1 MKKYGLLGRK
11 LSHSYSPEIHAML
24 GDYEYKLYEVE
35 PDGLDEFFAE
45 CPLDG
50 FNVTIPYKRDVIKYL
65 SGISKTARLMGS
77 VNTVVRRDG
86 GFFGYNTDAYGFEY
100 MLRKSGVDPKY
111 KKALVLGSGGASGTA
126 VRVLEQMGAREVV
139 IISRSGEN
147 NYSNLERHY
156 DAGVIVNT
164 TPVGMYPETDA
175 APLDLTHFK
184 LLSGV
189 ADIIYNPARTA
200 LLAQAEELGVPCING
215 LPMLVAQA
223 KFAAELF
230 EERKIED
237 TVIETVIRALEGK
250 MKNIV
255 LIGMPGSGKSTVGER
270 LARMI
275 GREVVDADTEVEIAT
290 GMKIPYIIENMG
302 EAEFRRLETEA
313 LKKICRGSGK
323 IIATGGGCVTVEE
336 NYRILR
342 QNSVVIWIKRDLDKL
357 ATNGRP
363 LSAKSGVSE
372 LFERRRA
379 LYEKFADFEVDN
391 NKTPNNTAER
401 ILELLK

>member
-65 SGISKTARLMGS
+65 SGISETARLMGS

-100 MLRKSGVDPKY
+100 MLRKSGVDPKS

-237 TVIETVIRALEGK
+237 TVIETVTRELEGK

-302 EAEFRRLETEA
+302 EAEFRRLETET

-336 NYRILR
+336 NYGILR

-363 LSAKSGVSE
+363 LSAKNGVNE

>member
-1 MKKYGLLGRK
+1 MKKYGLLGKK

-35 PDGLDEFFAE
+35 PDGLDAFFAE

-50 FNVTIPYKRDVIKYL
+50 FNVTIPYKRDVMKYL
-65 SGISKTARLMGS
+65 SGVSETAQWVGS
-77 VNTVVRRDG
+77 VNTIVRRDG

-100 MLRKSGVDPKY
+100 TLRKSGVDVNGRKV
-111 KKALVLGSGGASGTA
+111 LVLGSGGASGTA

-139 IISRSGEN
+139 VISRSGEN
-147 NYSNLERHY
+147 NYSNIDRHY
-156 DAGVIVNT
+156 NADVIVNT

-175 APLDLTHFK
+175 APLDLAHFK
-184 LLSGV
+184 SLSGV
-189 ADIIYNPARTA
+189 IDIIYNPARTK
-200 LLAQAEELGVPCING
+200 LLAQAEGLGLPCING

-223 KFAAELF
+223 KRTAELF
-230 EERKIED
+230 EQRQIDDNVID
-237 TVIETVIRALEGK
+237 TVTRSLESK

-270 LARMI
+270 LSRMI
-275 GREVVDADTEVEIAT
+275 GREFVDADTEVEIAT
-290 GMKIPYIIENMG
+290 GRKIPSIIEEQG
-302 EAEFRRLETEA
+302 EDEFRRLETQV
-313 LKKICRGSGK
+313 LKSLCCGSGR
-323 IIATGGGCVTVEE
+323 IISTGGGCVTVEE

-342 QNSVVIWIKRDLDKL
+342 QNAVVVWIRRDLDKL
-357 ATNGRP
+357 PTHGRP
-363 LSAKSGVSE
+363 LSAKNGISE

-391 NKTPNNTAER
+391 NRTPNITAER
-401 ILELLK
+401 IKELLK